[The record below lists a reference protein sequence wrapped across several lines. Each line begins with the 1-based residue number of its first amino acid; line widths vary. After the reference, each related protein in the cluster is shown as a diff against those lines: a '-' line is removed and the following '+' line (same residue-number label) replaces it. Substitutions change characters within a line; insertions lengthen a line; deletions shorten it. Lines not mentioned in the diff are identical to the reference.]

1 MQREDV
7 VVGESHRALW
17 TAATGCVVAA
27 AVSAATLSIAGHPRF
42 GLALAAG
49 LLIGSVSGPLAVR
62 SLTSELPYST
72 ISISRLMVQ
81 SALAIGAGYALG
93 VDVIWVPMV
102 GVAAALAILAVVA
115 VKGVKATR

>member
-1 MQREDV
+1 MRREDV